1 MFSSRNCGFFPA
13 EIAVFSRAETTAF
26 SSAQPPPANVLQA
39 GSSIILIGAINTF
52 PGVKTR
58 PGSGKFGILDAPVGA
73 AALETRRTQ
82 KNPISSGFF
91 GISPRR
97 DGGGGDK
104 KIGNCRK
111 IGISL
116 RGRER
121 LCALGGSAA
130 LHRLRPREFAQI
142 SPLSS
147 RNGGSCLICPRPHP

>member
-82 KNPISSGFF
+82 KKTRFQ
-91 GISPRR
+91 
-97 DGGGGDK
+97 
-104 KIGNCRK
+104 
-111 IGISL
+111 
-116 RGRER
+116 
-121 LCALGGSAA
+121 AA
-130 LHRLRPREFAQI
+130 LLGFLLGATAGAAIKKSGIAEKLGFLCGAGRDCARSEGARR
-142 SPLSS
+142 ST
-147 RNGGSCLICPRPHP
+147 GSGRGNLPKLAPFHPGTGARV